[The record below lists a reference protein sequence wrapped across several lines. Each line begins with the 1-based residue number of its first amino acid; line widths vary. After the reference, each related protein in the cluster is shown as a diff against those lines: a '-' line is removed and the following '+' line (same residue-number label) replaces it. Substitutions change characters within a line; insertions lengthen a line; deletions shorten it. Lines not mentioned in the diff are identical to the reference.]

1 MTRKPCATTAKIT
14 PSAPNKKRSA
24 ITERG
29 LCAAEIE
36 AKRKFAEWLEKYR
49 PVEEAI
55 YAERDRRERRKRIN
69 RGKAFGDLC
78 EITEGRASFCRRT
91 GFSAEEANWILGRRR
106 AIHPSLELPMLIG
119 EMAWLAA
126 ITLRKELTKRITRV
140 KHDMMRPAYY
150 ERERNRRLALAAER
164 RKIKT
169 RHTTNPCPTKEQILD
184 AWIKVKDSNES
195 MLRFGSLLE
204 DLECYV
210 DNSLL
215 HDGGIIVG
223 RRPGIK
229 GWLQM
234 NIPALYL
241 KYSTVMAYKAAAK
254 KMRQTIG
261 LSDPM
266 PLSSIMQDASI
277 GDGTGKSSGTESTQK
292 EGLGEDCNLQDYDAD
307 EIIRCTKP
315 CDGNARNGK
324 QGTQVANSP
333 SKVADLQDCS
343 IRPNSKGNGNPDA
356 RQRSATSHHTATLS
370 EPPKEIN
377 ASVSPEKEAETVR
390 HNELHTLKAT
400 ALYSEVMN
408 LITPGKRKRTE
419 LIRKLHDLTDP
430 NSIEDANMLQE
441 WRRFYES
448 KITVRTKS
456 VWGRRLLGRFRN
468 TPGDWGTD
476 GRRRKLIRGKP
487 E

>member
-1 MTRKPCATTAKIT
+1 MTRKPCATTAEIT
-14 PSAPNKKRSA
+14 PSTPNKKRST

-49 PVEEAI
+49 PIEEAI

-126 ITLRKELTKRITRV
+126 TTLRKELTKRITRV

-184 AWIKVKDSNES
+184 AWIKAKDSSES

-254 KMRQTIG
+254 KMRQIIG

-277 GDGTGKSSGTESTQK
+277 GDGTGKSSSTGSTQK
-292 EGLGEDCNLQDYDAD
+292 ERRGEDCNLQDYDAD
-307 EIIRCTKP
+307 EIIWRTKP

-324 QGTQVANSP
+324 QDTHVASSP
-333 SKVADLQDCS
+333 SKVVDLQDCS
-343 IRPNSKGNGNPDA
+343 IRPNIKGNGNPGA

-377 ASVSPEKEAETVR
+377 ASVSQEKEAEAIR

-400 ALYSEVMN
+400 ALYNEVMN

-430 NSIEDANMLQE
+430 DSIADTNMLQE

-468 TPGDWGTD
+468 THGDWGTD
-476 GRRRKLIRGKP
+476 GRRRKVIRSKP

>member
-1 MTRKPCATTAKIT
+1 MTRKPCATTAEIT
-14 PSAPNKKRSA
+14 PSTPNKKCSA

-49 PVEEAI
+49 PIEEAI

-91 GFSAEEANWILGRRR
+91 GFSAEEADLILKRRR

-254 KMRQTIG
+254 KMRQIIG
-261 LSDPM
+261 ISDPM

-277 GDGTGKSSGTESTQK
+277 GDGTEVSSSTGSTQK
-292 EGLGEDCNLQDYDAD
+292 ERIGEDCDLQDYDAD

-324 QGTQVANSP
+324 QDTRVASSP

-343 IRPNSKGNGNPDA
+343 IRPNSKGNGNPGA
-356 RQRSATSHHTATLS
+356 RQRSATSHHTATLP
-370 EPPKEIN
+370 EPSKEIN
-377 ASVSPEKEAETVR
+377 ASVSPGKEAETVR

-400 ALYSEVMN
+400 ALYNEVMN
-408 LITPGKRKRTE
+408 LIAPGKRKRTE

-441 WRRFYES
+441 WRRFYEN

-468 TPGDWGTD
+468 THGDFFFG
-476 GRRRKLIRGKP
+476 GGLMVGGGK
-487 E
+487 